1 MCFSQEPNIFISLIF
16 QRLHWRQA
24 WWLCASFRPLHW
36 PAHTS
41 WLHQMARRSCGAQ
54 QFTPSFQDQEELYT
68 RFILSA
74 VSAPCAGLEKE
85 MLVFTCSCFHLGK
98 LRKRDNLWLIIFQVS
113 ACIKVRTLF
122 TACGPYV
129 LAGSWKDKVD
139 THQTLPPQHVP
150 VCSVTQSCLWLFA
163 TPWTVAARVYPSNP
177 LEWVAVFS
185 SRGSSQP
192 RDQTHLSLA
201 QIVKPGNF

>member
-1 MCFSQEPNIFISLIF
+1 MFPGLGKLGVNYWAP
-16 QRLHWRQA
+16 RL
-24 WWLCASFRPLHW
+24 L
-36 PAHTS
+36 PAIWCT
-41 WLHQMARRSCGAQ
+41 HQ
-54 QFTPSFQDQEELYT
+54 
-68 RFILSA
+68 
-74 VSAPCAGLEKE
+74 VCAGLEKE

-150 VCSVTQSCLWLFA
+150 VCSVTQSCL
-163 TPWTVAARVYPSNP
+163 
-177 LEWVAVFS
+177 
-185 SRGSSQP
+185 
-192 RDQTHLSLA
+192 
-201 QIVKPGNF
+201 

>member
-1 MCFSQEPNIFISLIF
+1 MALCVFQAPALASTHLVAAPDGRQELWRPTVHPQLPRPGGVIYMLHFISK
-16 QRLHWRQA
+16 
-24 WWLCASFRPLHW
+24 C
-36 PAHTS
+36 
-41 WLHQMARRSCGAQ
+41 
-54 QFTPSFQDQEELYT
+54 
-68 RFILSA
+68 
-74 VSAPCAGLEKE
+74 APCAGLEKE

-98 LRKRDNLWLIIFQVS
+98 LRKRDSLWLIIFQVS

-201 QIVKPGNF
+201 SPEIRRRIVHHECH